1 MTTRV
6 VVTGVG
12 MVTPVGLSTRETWE
26 NLKAGRSGI
35 DRITAFD
42 TTGMTST
49 VAGQVH
55 GFEPERHMERKEA
68 RRTSR
73 FTQLAFSATQEA
85 LAQSGL
91 KISPANAD
99 DVGILISAAI
109 GGLQEIESAHS
120 ALLERGPGR
129 VSPFT
134 VPMMISDMAAG
145 QIAISTGAKGPN
157 YSIASA
163 CASSGH
169 SVGEAFEIIRR
180 GDAVAMLAGG
190 AESTI
195 TPLAMASFCAIRA
208 VSTWSGDPHGA
219 SRPFDLKRDGFV
231 MGEGAAV
238 LVLEELEHAR
248 ARGAPILAEII
259 GYAATADANHITA
272 PDPQGRGAAKC
283 MERALRKAGIGA
295 EAVSYVNAHGTATPL
310 GDVAET
316 LAIKSVLGER
326 AHRIPVNSTKSM
338 IGHLLGAAGAVE
350 AAVCVC
356 SLVEGVVHPTIN
368 LEYPDPQCDL
378 DYVVGGAREVD
389 VQVAM
394 SNSFGFGGHNATLVL
409 RKYAPTTVN
418 GQDAPT
424 R

>member
-1 MTTRV
+1 MPRV

-12 MVTPVGLSTRETWE
+12 MVTPVGLNTRETWE

-55 GFEPERHMERKEA
+55 GFEPERHLERKEV

-85 LAQSGL
+85 LSQSGL
-91 KISPANAD
+91 KITPANAD
-99 DVGILISAAI
+99 DVGVLISAAI

-120 ALLERGPGR
+120 VLIEKGPGR

-145 QIAISTGAKGPN
+145 QIAIATGAKGPN

-208 VSTWSGDPHGA
+208 VSAWSGDPHGA

-231 MGEGAAV
+231 IGEGAAV

-248 ARGAPILAEII
+248 ARGAPILGEMI
-259 GYAATADANHITA
+259 GYAATADANHVTA

-283 MERALRKAGIGA
+283 MQRALRKADIAPG
-295 EAVSYVNAHGTATPL
+295 AVSYVNAHGTATPL

-316 LAIKSVLGER
+316 LALKSVLGER

-350 AAVCVC
+350 AVVCVC
-356 SLVEGVVHPTIN
+356 SLLEGVVHPTIN

-378 DYVVGGAREVD
+378 DYVADGAREVD
-389 VQVAM
+389 VQVAI
-394 SNSFGFGGHNATLVL
+394 SNSFGFGGHNATLIL
-409 RKYAPTTVN
+409 RKYAPTVN